1 MVDSAN
7 DLSIEV
13 YLLKKKYDVETFY
26 TVVNELLNEFGIEAI
41 EDDSADNLMS
51 VEDRITVNI
60 GKKITDELREN
71 RKHMD
76 NDSIDEFVH
85 SGEFSDQLEMQ
96 NTILKRVW
104 NIAKTYR
111 YTNFVE
117 ECNSLRKNFMEE
129 RSSYISQQFG
139 GGAGIL
145 SVVFAQTR
153 VPEKLFSL
161 WLRTTIE
168 KKDGPVAIQYEGLD
182 GNIYN
187 VDVYHTDQK
196 EPEEKII
203 GQNPCDSFMLQYFW
217 DNKKWIEIPIKMII
231 SVDNNDCMDIDF
243 NDDGGNILV

>member
-13 YLLKKKYDVETFY
+13 FLLKKKYDVDAFY
-26 TVVNELLNEFGIEAI
+26 TVVNELLDEFGIDAI
-41 EDDSADNLMS
+41 EDDSPENLMS

-60 GKKITDELREN
+60 GKKITNELKEN
-71 RKHMD
+71 RNKM
-76 NDSIDEFVH
+76 NDETIDEFVC
-85 SGEFSDQLEMQ
+85 SNEFGDQLKMQ
-96 NTILKRVW
+96 DEILKQVW

-117 ECNSLRKNFMEE
+117 ECNDLRKNFMEE
-129 RSSYISQQFG
+129 RSSYISHQFSG
-139 GGAGIL
+139 TAGIL

-153 VPEKLFSL
+153 VPEKLFSV

-168 KKDGPVAIQYEGLD
+168 KKEGYVAIQYEGLD
-182 GNIYN
+182 GKIYN
-187 VDVYHTDQK
+187 VNVIHTDD
-196 EPEEKII
+196 EPPKEKIV

-217 DNKKWIEIPIKMII
+217 DSKKWIEIPIKMII

-243 NDDGGNILV
+243 NDDGGNILA